1 MATSLTRK
9 LTVEVDT
16 QTYDRI
22 TRDLHHGQLSQLMR
36 TFTASLDLLLTAK
49 AQDEI
54 YLWLYGKGQLTLPNV
69 KEHEKDGTSS

>member
-1 MATSLTRK
+1 
-9 LTVEVDT
+9 
-16 QTYDRI
+16 
-22 TRDLHHGQLSQLMR
+22 MR